1 MAVFWGN
8 RIIVPPQGQEMVVN
22 MLHEAHPG
30 ISRMKSVARG
40 FVWWPKMDDELE
52 LKDRGTVKVNGA
64 LYLHSPGFPDSDS
77 VNGSCNVNVTGV
89 KMTVTVIEQ
98 RKTQGI
104 LTISAGGK
112 EQFPNGAYES
122 YNQLVV
128 TEATTVHIHYDNKG
142 HDGVNAWIMVNA
154 SRFETLTFGRQ
165 RASTSS
171 THPTQAAQEAATPT
185 SSTAPGPTAE
195 GKEKK
200 TSAEDHTNP
209 TAGSTRPSG
218 THGTKP
224 TRPPQSS
231 DGPLTT
237 IAVAGSATCL
247 VFVILVAVVWC
258 RWRKTQGSSR
268 NDNEDISYHNFHT
281 GRTGVVEV
289 NLDAFHFSSTSF
301 INQQTST
308 DSTPSITPTHKTPTD
323 RSTSTYVLAKAW
335 PGSCTKGSGQ
345 DTDQGD
351 GGDVELTDC
360 ITFHTTNPS
369 AT

>member
-1 MAVFWGN
+1 M
-8 RIIVPPQGQEMVVN
+8 
-22 MLHEAHPG
+22 
-30 ISRMKSVARG
+30 
-40 FVWWPKMDDELE
+40 
-52 LKDRGTVKVNGA
+52 
-64 LYLHSPGFPDSDS
+64 
-77 VNGSCNVNVTGV
+77 NVTGV
-89 KMTVTVIEQ
+89 NMTVTVIEQ
-98 RKTQGI
+98 RKPQGI
-104 LTISAGGK
+104 LTISAGGT
-112 EQFPNGAYES
+112 EQIPNGAYES
-122 YNQLVV
+122 YNQPVV
-128 TEATTVHIHYDNKG
+128 SEATTVDVHYDNKG

-154 SRFETLTFGRQ
+154 SRFETLTFRRQ

-171 THPTQAAQEAATPT
+171 THATQVAQEAATPT
-185 SSTAPGPTAE
+185 SSTAPGPTSDRREIQTFVEDNTTHMSAETSETHETQPTRPPPASGPTAE

-200 TSAEDHTNP
+200 TSAKDHTNP
-209 TAGSTRPSG
+209 TAGSTHPSG

-247 VFVILVAVVWC
+247 VIVILVAVVWC

-268 NDNEDISYHNFHT
+268 NDNDDISYHNFHT

-301 INQQTST
+301 NNQQART
-308 DSTPSITPTHKTPTD
+308 DSNPSITPTHKTPTD

-351 GGDVELTDC
+351 GGDVELTGC
-360 ITFHTTNPS
+360 ITFHTTNPP